1 MTDSQFSKIA
11 ANISGRIRRHV
22 SKDRDGEWQR
32 VNSYIADTLKDTHVL
47 YAKLARLQGDF
58 AGAELSQLQKIS
70 EAVLVLGEELSVF
83 SKEFYQGKYE
93 MQESEFIYGDTGG
106 SPVPNPDAAPAPPS
120 PAPEQVEP
128 SEEFQEALDGGD
140 QGESSE
146 GADDEEDDETDY
158 EIPVEVEEPD
168 EEAEEQ
174 EQDDE

>member
-11 ANISGRIRRHV
+11 ANISGRIRRHI

-93 MQESEFIYGDTGG
+93 MQESEFVYGDTGG
-106 SPVPNPDAAPAPPS
+106 APVPNPEAAPPAAPEAAPP
-120 PAPEQVEP
+120 AAEP
-128 SEEFQEALDGGD
+128 SEEFQEALEGDGQDEPSG
-140 QGESSE
+140 
-146 GADDEEDDETDY
+146 GADDEDEEEDETDY
-158 EIPVEVEEPD
+158 EIPVEVEESD
-168 EEAEEQ
+168 E